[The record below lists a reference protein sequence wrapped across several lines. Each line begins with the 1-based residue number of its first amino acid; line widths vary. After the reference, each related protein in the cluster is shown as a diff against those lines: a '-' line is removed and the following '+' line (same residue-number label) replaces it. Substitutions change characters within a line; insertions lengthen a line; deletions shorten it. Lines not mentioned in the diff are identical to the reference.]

1 MSDSANKRIAKN
13 TAFLYLRM
21 LFVLVVSLYTSRVV
35 LNVLGV
41 EDYGIYN
48 VVFSF
53 VSLFGFL
60 NSTLSASMQRFFNYE
75 IGKSNPGGVTLIY
88 TMGFWTHLAFC
99 TLLCILLETFGVWYI
114 NNIMVIP
121 AGRLMA
127 TNMVYQS
134 AVISMLLVIMQ
145 IPYIGAILAYERMDY
160 YAYISILDTVLKLII
175 VIILPHLSYDKL
187 ILYAILY
194 SLISVFDFLA
204 YLIYV
209 KKHFDTIHLVRV
221 FKKDRFKEML
231 SFSGWNLIGTFAFV
245 LKGQGLNLLLNAF
258 FGPAVNAAR
267 GISYQVSSA
276 LSNFTHNITTSFR
289 PQVVESYARDEL
301 ERVKFLFYTE
311 SRICTSLIL
320 ILIVP
325 VVMEIEF
332 ILRIWLGETI
342 PENTAIFTLIVLFDL
357 LICTINPIIVQVA
370 FANGNIKRFQ
380 VANSIVNLTIIP
392 VAWTLLYFGASA
404 ISVFILSVFFSIINQ
419 VVCLTELNKII
430 EIDIQKYMKKVILP
444 CITTVFLSFIP
455 QILLHEIMEESWLR
469 FILTCLLDITVTTLL
484 ICFISFSKVERS
496 YIKNLIVKLT
506 SKSRFSKKRI

>member
-1 MSDSANKRIAKN
+1 
-13 TAFLYLRM
+13 M
-21 LFVLVVSLYTSRVV
+21 LVVLVVSLYTSRVV

-75 IGKSNPGGVTLIY
+75 IGKSNPNGVTLIY
-88 TMGFWTHLAFC
+88 TMGFWTHLSFC
-99 TLLCILLETFGVWYI
+99 ALLFILLETFGVWYI

-121 AGRLMA
+121 PGRLME
-127 TNMVYQS
+127 TNIVYQS

-145 IPYIGAILAYERMDY
+145 IPYVGAILAYERMDY
-160 YAYISILDTVLKLII
+160 YAYVSILDTILKLVI
-175 VIILPHLSYDKL
+175 VIALPHLSYDKL
-187 ILYAILY
+187 ILYAVLY
-194 SLISVFDFLA
+194 SLISVFDFFA
-204 YLIYV
+204 YFTYV
-209 KKHFDTIHLVRV
+209 KKHFDTIHLVKS
-221 FKKDRFKEML
+221 FKKDKFKEML
-231 SFSGWNLIGTFAFV
+231 FFSGWNLIGTFAFV

-276 LSNFTHNITTSFR
+276 LSNFTNNITTSFR
-289 PQVVESYARDEL
+289 PQVVESYARNEL

-311 SRICTSLIL
+311 SKICTSLIL

-342 PENTAIFTLIVLFDL
+342 PENTSVFTLIVLFDL

-392 VAWTLLYFGASA
+392 IAWVLLYLGSSA
-404 ISVFILSVFFSIINQ
+404 VSVFVLSVFFSIINQ
-419 VVCLTELNKII
+419 VVCLTELNRII
-430 EIDIQKYMKKVILP
+430 EIDTKKYLKKVIFP
-444 CITTVFLSFIP
+444 CVITVFLSFIP
-455 QILLHEIMEESWLR
+455 QMILHKIMEESWLR
-469 FILTCLLDITVTTLL
+469 LVLSCLLDISVTTLL
-484 ICFISFSKVERS
+484 IYFISFSKVERF
-496 YIKNLIVKLT
+496 YVKNLIFKLI
-506 SKSRFSKKRI
+506 SKVRFLNELKFNA